1 MKQLSIEWIIKACNG
16 RKTHG
21 GKEGWITSISTDS
34 RNLEGGS
41 LFIPLIG
48 EFYDGHQFIS
58 QAINNGAVAVLVKEN
73 HQIELPENLDD
84 VFIIEVKDTLDGLK
98 ELGRN
103 YRKLFSI
110 PFIGVTG
117 SVGKTTTKDLI
128 SSSLSSKYNVLK
140 NFGNF
145 NNQIGLPMTLFN
157 LEEEHQVAVLE
168 MGMSSFGEIHNLVD
182 IVRPNIS
189 VITNIGMS
197 HIENLGSQKNILKA
211 KMEIA
216 TYLTEGDY
224 LLLNGDDEYLKTL
237 KDEKSPYHKVFFG
250 VSKDLDFYPDK
261 VEDLGEKGFTLEISI
276 KGKIEV
282 FKINYPGLHNVYNAL
297 AAIWIGL
304 NYNMTPSEIQR
315 GLDSYVPSKMRM
327 EIIELPD
334 IKVINDAYNASP
346 DSMKAALNV
355 LDRLEGNRRIAIF
368 GNMLEMGAF
377 SEEGHRIVGNYV
389 TGTGLDIL
397 ITVGEMAKWIGE
409 EAKAIGGLKEIYTLE
424 NNQEAIEILN
434 KILQKKDLVLV
445 KGSRGMKMEEII
457 IYLQERS

>member
-16 RKTHG
+16 RKTHE
-21 GKEGWITSISTDS
+21 GKEEWVTSITTDS
-34 RNLEGGS
+34 RNLEEGS

-58 QAINNGAVAVLVKEN
+58 QAINNGAVAVLVKGN

-84 VFIIEVKDTLDGLK
+84 IFIIEVEDTLDALK

-103 YRKLFSI
+103 YRKLFAI

-250 VSKDLDFYPDK
+250 ISKDLDFYPEK
-261 VEDLGEKGFTLEISI
+261 VEDFGEAGFILEISI

-282 FKINYPGLHNVYNAL
+282 FKFNYPGLHNVYNVL
-297 AAIWIGL
+297 AAIWIGS
-304 NYNMTPSEIQR
+304 NYHMTPSEIQR

-327 EIIELPD
+327 EMIELPD
-334 IKVINDAYNASP
+334 IKLINDAYNASP
-346 DSMKAALNV
+346 DSTKAALNV
-355 LDRLEGNRRIAIF
+355 LDRLEGDRRIAIL
-368 GNMLEMGAF
+368 GNMLEMGEF
-377 SEEGHRIVGNYV
+377 SEEAHRIVGNYV
-389 TGTGLDIL
+389 TDSGLDIL